1 MYFTQTVG
9 RVRKRYQRNSG
20 QRSSKKANNHNGTLA
35 PASYQFLKTCFSPRR
50 DGSSFLDNSD
60 KVTADFYKSLQYI
73 TTLYN
78 INIEDTSALPF
89 PLNIG
94 QAFDKLANKLN
105 KTKSNVKPLITVSDR
120 QSVCIAT
127 AKPFYPSYILYYIP
141 VRPLVWLIADK
152 ERTQEAA
159 LLISVFSYLYQVVGI
174 AYFKHAGSYL
184 ENCYGI
190 IKDWLDTATYDGEDT
205 GDQPAEMDE
214 LDKEGE
220 KIFKEI
226 SNASHLQQF
235 GKRLQAFQPVDTLG
249 QEMNQLAKKTWHL
262 YRKYPARSLA
272 ESIPADLEE
281 RDTDEDEET
290 VMDLHHYVS
299 FIYDYS
305 GLLYESLMDYI
316 NSHLR
321 ELQYVDY
328 PTAYQL
334 FDRPQKRSFH
344 NLSFENKVFN
354 LMEEVC
360 QLLNLLYAKYHE
372 PI

>member
-1 MYFTQTVG
+1 
-9 RVRKRYQRNSG
+9 
-20 QRSSKKANNHNGTLA
+20 
-35 PASYQFLKTCFSPRR
+35 
-50 DGSSFLDNSD
+50 
-60 KVTADFYKSLQYI
+60 
-73 TTLYN
+73 LYN
-78 INIEDTSALPF
+78 VSIEDTSTLPF

-94 QAFDKLANKLN
+94 QAFDKLADKLN
-105 KTKSNVKPLITVSDR
+105 KTKSDFKPLITVSDK

-127 AKPFYPSYILYYIP
+127 AKPFYPSYNLYYIP
-141 VRPLVWLIADK
+141 VRPLVWLMADK
-152 ERTQEAA
+152 ERTKEAG
-159 LLISVFSYLYQVVGI
+159 LLISILSYLYQVVGV

-184 ENCYGI
+184 ENCYAI
-190 IKDWLDTATYDGEDT
+190 IKDWLDTAQYDGEDT

-220 KIFKEI
+220 KVFKKI
-226 SNASHLQQF
+226 SNARHLHQF
-235 GKRLQAFQPVDTLG
+235 GNRLQAFQPSDALG
-249 QEMNQLAKKTWHL
+249 KELHKLAKKTWGF
-262 YRKYPARSLA
+262 YKKYPSRSLPD
-272 ESIPADLEE
+272 SIPADLEE

-290 VMDLHHYVS
+290 VMELHHYVS

-305 GLLYESLMDYI
+305 GLLYDSLMDYI

-334 FDRPQKRSFH
+334 FDRPHRKSFH
-344 NLSFENKVFN
+344 NLSFEKKIFN